1 MKKLILGCMF
11 AVLLAG
17 CQSAPKGNGDAQS
30 NKEPEPKANS
40 AAVNNEPEPQ
50 PEPETEPE
58 NDPNIVGGQD
68 AKQVIFVLGVDGM
81 D

>member
-30 NKEPEPKANS
+30 NK
-40 AAVNNEPEPQ
+40 EPEPQ

>member
-17 CQSAPKGNGDAQS
+17 CQSAPTGNGDAQT
-30 NKEPEPKANS
+30 NKEPEPKANA
-40 AAVNNEPEPQ
+40 AAVNKA
-50 PEPETEPE
+50 PEPESELGA
-58 NDPNIVGGQD
+58 DPNIVGGQD
-68 AKQVIFVLGVDGM
+68 ARQVIFVLGVDGM

>member
-17 CQSAPKGNGDAQS
+17 CQSAPRNASDAQADTNTNTAAV
-30 NKEPEPKANS
+30 NKEPEA
-40 AAVNNEPEPQ
+40 EPEPGA
-50 PEPETEPE
+50 
-58 NDPNIVGGQD
+58 DPNIVGGQD
-68 AKQVIFVLGVDGM
+68 GKQVIFVLGVDGM